1 MERTGMGRTG
11 WGWWRRKMGM
21 ELMRMVT
28 EGQGRCW
35 TGDTD
40 GDTGDKDGD
49 RTIRGGRGSDGRA
62 EGRGPRPLARHQPLF
77 WGAPGLG
84 EPGPDSSPPPGAE
97 DPRLSTTRSVKQPP
111 QRRESF
117 DTCPSPGPAEPFP
130 ALQESPEEKPKAQE
144 ELRGGPEAEGE
155 SGARSEPS
163 TPKPGRAALL
173 GAGGGRSPAATRS
186 RAEKCGG
193 VHISGPFSV
202 TVPFHITSNL
212 SRLTRGQPCPALGS
226 ASPPPPTHH
235 SAGEPAAPEIPT
247 GEIFGDGTDPVT
259 PGGGLGNP
267 PDPQG
272 VFQGR
277 RRRRRRRGCRWSCAP
292 PSPSWT
298 ARTRGWSTGTGTGTR
313 WDGCHPG
320 AAASRTATGSWP
332 SRRAWRAAS

>member
-1 MERTGMGRTG
+1 MDEPSA
-11 WGWWRRKMGM
+11 
-21 ELMRMVT
+21 V
-28 EGQGRCW
+28 
-35 TGDTD
+35 
-40 GDTGDKDGD
+40 
-49 RTIRGGRGSDGRA
+49 
-62 EGRGPRPLARHQPLF
+62 
-77 WGAPGLG
+77 APVLWLGTSPCFG
-84 EPGPDSSPPPGAE
+84 EPRVWGSLALTPAPPPGAE

-226 ASPPPPTHH
+226 ASPPPPAHR

-259 PGGGLGNP
+259 PGGGFWGTPLTLRVSSRGGEGGGGDAAVAGAARLLRLP
-267 PDPQG
+267 GQP
-272 VFQGR
+272 GR
-277 RRRRRRRGCRWSCAP
+277 GAGARGWGRGHGG
-292 PSPSWT
+292 T
-298 ARTRGWSTGTGTGTR
+298 AATRGQRPRGR
-313 WDGCHPG
+313 
-320 AAASRTATGSWP
+320 
-332 SRRAWRAAS
+332 

>member
-1 MERTGMGRTG
+1 MVVVEKKNGDGADEDGDEGT
-11 WGWWRRKMGM
+11 
-21 ELMRMVT
+21 RMVT
-28 EGQGRCW
+28 EQPGE
-35 TGDTD
+35 D
-40 GDTGDKDGD
+40 GAVMDEPRAVAPVLWLGTSPYFGEPQ
-49 RTIRGGRGSDGRA
+49 GRGS
-62 EGRGPRPLARHQPLF
+62 LALTP
-77 WGAPGLG
+77 A
-84 EPGPDSSPPPGAE
+84 PPPGAE

-144 ELRGGPEAEGE
+144 ELRGGPEPEGE

-226 ASPPPPTHH
+226 TSPPPPAHR

-247 GEIFGDGTDPVT
+247 GEIFGDGTDMVT
-259 PGGGLGNP
+259 PGGGFGEP
-267 PDPQG
+267 PLTLRVSSRGGEGGGGDAAVAGAARLLRLPGQP
-272 VFQGR
+272 GR
-277 RRRRRRRGCRWSCAP
+277 GAGARGRGRGRGG
-292 PSPSWT
+292 T
-298 ARTRGWSTGTGTGTR
+298 AATRGQRPRGR
-313 WDGCHPG
+313 
-320 AAASRTATGSWP
+320 
-332 SRRAWRAAS
+332 